1 MNYDLSLG
9 LLLTEPD
16 IVKLRE
22 NSFLKFLTDQI
33 QLFDTV
39 FETCVIIID
48 SIDKSKDPPITDVSF
63 ILDYFSTRGILV
75 NISGSTIFPL
85 KWGTERKQILQELND
100 VFKSPLSDLTPAY
113 KNTVA
118 HIFSYIKCPTK
129 FMFHIDIPRPRR
141 AKYSSAEYGGVSF
154 VEKSIQ
160 ILEDNDDIAISNSLG
175 CGEAFVCKNNPRIIL
190 NTKNTRVYTDETYA
204 KYKTS
209 CDPGICELNKYGKE
223 VIDESALYQVHFDGK
238 PNVGLQCCVYDI
250 SKIQGTFGK
259 WKDGYYKF
267 QFENQLIRQLQQNG
281 LSATALITHQV
292 YPMKRHY

>member
-1 MNYDLSLG
+1 MKYDLSLG

-22 NSFLKFLTDQI
+22 NRFLKFLTDQI

-48 SIDKSKDPPITDVSF
+48 SIDKSKDPSTTDVSF
-63 ILDYFSTRGILV
+63 ILNYFSTRGILV

-85 KWGTERKQILQELND
+85 KWGTERKQILQELNS
-100 VFKSPLSDLTPAY
+100 VFKTPLSELTPAY

-129 FMFHIDIPRPRR
+129 FMFHIDIPRPKRV
-141 AKYSSAEYGGVSF
+141 KYSPAEYDGVSF
-154 VEKSIQ
+154 IGKSIQ

-175 CGEAFVCKNNPRIIL
+175 YGEAFVCKNNSRIIL
-190 NTKNTRVYTDETYA
+190 NTKNTRVYTHETYA
-204 KYKTS
+204 NNAS
-209 CDPGICELNKYGKE
+209 CEPGICELNKYGKE
-223 VIDESALYQVHFDGK
+223 VIDESALYQVYFDGK

-250 SKIQGTFGK
+250 SKIQNTFGG
-259 WKDGYYKF
+259 WSNVFYKS

-281 LSATALITHQV
+281 LSATALLTHQV
-292 YPMKRHY
+292 YPMKRNY